1 MANTAHRSGALKQS
15 NKNHKTG
22 KHRSKGAVDAVNR
35 YSYSRKYDFSSLML
49 WKDKTQEPI

>member
-1 MANTAHRSGALKQS
+1 MNKKKCFVKTDLKTKVSKMANTSHRSGALKQS

-35 YSYSRKYDFSSLML
+35 
-49 WKDKTQEPI
+49 